1 MTSSHLRSAIVLL
14 LGLLSG
20 MAAPG
25 TAQAQADVAGTWT
38 FSVSTDNGVTT
49 PSMTLEQDG
58 SALTGR
64 YSSNALGEQD
74 VTGTVDGKAVTISF
88 DVSLQGQS
96 VGVVYRGMLG
106 DDGRW
111 TGTIDIADGMLV
123 GSFTATRDAP

>member
-1 MTSSHLRSAIVLL
+1 
-14 LGLLSG
+14 

-25 TAQAQADVAGTWT
+25 TAQAQADVSGTWT